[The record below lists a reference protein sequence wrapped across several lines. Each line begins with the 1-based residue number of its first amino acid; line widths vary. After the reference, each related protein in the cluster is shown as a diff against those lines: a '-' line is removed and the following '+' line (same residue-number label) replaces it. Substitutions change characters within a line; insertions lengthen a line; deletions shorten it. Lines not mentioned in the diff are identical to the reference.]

1 MRVRSIHRW
10 APPLVIAVAASLVT
24 VMAPAEGTQP
34 PTVEHRGHLY
44 TASGEGPL
52 DAPAS
57 SPLAGVMASPDL
69 SAPSAPSAPS
79 ASAKAPPSGD
89 VDSEE
94 LAINPLSACFWTVSP
109 PCTLGGEKQSMCV
122 MTATCPG
129 GMHVISG
136 GCEGFASVAIGR
148 SAPSPLLNAW
158 TCAASRIFSI
168 NNPNVLFADALCC
181 PW

>member
-1 MRVRSIHRW
+1 MRVRSIQRW
-10 APPLVIAVAASLVT
+10 APLLIAVAASLVT

-34 PTVEHRGHLY
+34 ATVEHRGHLY

-52 DAPAS
+52 DAPANGGL
-57 SPLAGVMASPDL
+57 PLAGFAASD
-69 SAPSAPSAPS
+69 PS
-79 ASAKAPPSGD
+79 ASAMAPSSNEIDTDG
-89 VDSEE
+89 
-94 LAINPLSACFWTVSP
+94 LAVNPLTACFWAVSP
-109 PCTLGGEKQSMCV
+109 PCSLQGEKQSMCV

-148 SAPSPLLNAW
+148 SAPSPSLNAW
-158 TCAASRIFSI
+158 TCAASRIFPI
-168 NNPNVLFADALCC
+168 NNSNLLFADALCC